1 MRHECTNASSY
12 LSVPLPSLGSPSS
25 PSPSLSLSPLHT
37 SPSLYLSSQTS
48 LSPSYHFP
56 SSLSSSLPPLPP
68 SLPPS
73 LQILSSVLNCFLTL
87 CTPSCLPPSLHSQH
101 PSMSLPVHLH
111 SFLPP
116 SLSTSTPFLFPLPG
130 RTINK

>member
-1 MRHECTNASSY
+1 MLHGRTGYAVVKLGIPF
-12 LSVPLPSLGSPSS
+12 LSLPLPLPFAHFALTPPLFPKLSFSL
-25 PSPSLSLSPLHT
+25 LPL
-37 SPSLYLSSQTS
+37 PFIPL
-48 LSPSYHFP
+48 F
-56 SSLSSSLPPLPP
+56 LPATLPP

-73 LQILSSVLNCFLTL
+73 LQILSSFLNCFLTL
-87 CTPSCLPPSLHSQH
+87 CTPSYPPPSLHSQH